1 MRKKIFGVAIM
12 AAIAV
17 TAGWNMSQSGKDV
30 KLSDL
35 TLDNVEALAA
45 GESGGD
51 FTGSTGCVAVW
62 YASSCK
68 GKDGRTHS
76 YAVRQ

>member
-17 TAGWNMSQSGKDV
+17 TAGWNMSQNENEV

-35 TLDNVEALAA
+35 ALGNVEALAS
-45 GESGGD
+45 GEGSGGYCSNPGYMCIIRYSD
-51 FTGSTGCVAVW
+51 GTSSTIN
-62 YASSCK
+62 
-68 GKDGRTHS
+68 GRWN
-76 YAVRQ
+76 

>member
-17 TAGWNMSQSGKDV
+17 TAGWNMSQSENEV

-35 TLDNVEALAA
+35 TLDNVEALASCETTGGSCWMDDYWVCCDA
-45 GESGGD
+45 GH
-51 FTGSTGCVAVW
+51 TGC
-62 YASSCK
+62 SPC
-68 GKDGRTHS
+68 GH
-76 YAVRQ
+76 